1 MRVNLDA
8 QYLFLFRLGDFLTDL
23 SDDLFREGYTRWIIL
38 RYF

>member
-8 QYLFLFRLGDFLTDL
+8 QYLFLFRLDDFLTDL
-23 SDDLFREGYTRWIIL
+23 SDDLFREGNTRWIIL